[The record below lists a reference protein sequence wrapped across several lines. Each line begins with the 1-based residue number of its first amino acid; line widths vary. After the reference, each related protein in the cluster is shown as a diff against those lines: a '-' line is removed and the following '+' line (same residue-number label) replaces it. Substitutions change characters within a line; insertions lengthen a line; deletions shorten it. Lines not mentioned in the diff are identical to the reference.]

1 MCHLFAEAT
10 FAVRLSPGHS
20 RTLVIC
26 RYQDVVFYTGYT
38 VREILMKNWR
48 FTLLGIVS
56 MLSVASLPVQ
66 AQPKARAG
74 GCLVS
79 EFRSLALLTHDV
91 SERIAKV
98 SDWLNQNG
106 EKCTQAQLMAIASN
120 RATWLGT
127 ADTVAVVGKVDG
139 LIEAKIARDPD
150 LMAAMYTSKG
160 KETRAS
166 VEITKPPAAP
176 APVVPAP
183 AAGLVGGPQGNM
195 IQPVIVQAAG
205 AEPAEKPKAPEA
217 PDGFLGRRQKVQ
229 ITEFF
234 EENRG
239 TDECPKGLVKR
250 GTKCEAQFKERDWKL
265 RQPLPASERPE
276 ELPLPLLVKL
286 GPPPPDHQYKRVG
299 ADILLLKGPQNIV
312 VDAVLDLG
320 GVSVKVASKGP

>member
-1 MCHLFAEAT
+1 
-10 FAVRLSPGHS
+10 V
-20 RTLVIC
+20 
-26 RYQDVVFYTGYT
+26 
-38 VREILMKNWR
+38 
-48 FTLLGIVS
+48 
-56 MLSVASLPVQ
+56 
-66 AQPKARAG
+66 
-74 GCLVS
+74 
-79 EFRSLALLTHDV
+79 ALLTHDV

-166 VEITKPPAAP
+166 VEVTKPPAAP

-276 ELPLPLLVKL
+276 DLPLPLLVKL

>member
-20 RTLVIC
+20 RTLVTC

-56 MLSVASLPVQ
+56 MLAVASMPVQ

-79 EFRSLALLTHDV
+79 EFRSVALLTHDV

-98 SDWLNQNG
+98 SDWLNQHG

-139 LIEAKIARDPD
+139 LIEAKIANDPD
-150 LMAAMYTSKG
+150 LMASMYTSKG

-166 VEITKPPAAP
+166 VEVTKPPAAP
-176 APVVPAP
+176 APVVPPP

-320 GVSVKVASKGP
+320 GVSVKVASKSP